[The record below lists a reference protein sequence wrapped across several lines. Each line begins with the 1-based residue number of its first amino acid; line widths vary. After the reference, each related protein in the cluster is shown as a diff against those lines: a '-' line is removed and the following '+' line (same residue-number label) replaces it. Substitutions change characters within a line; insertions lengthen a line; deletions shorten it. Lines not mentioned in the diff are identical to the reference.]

1 MERGDS
7 GVDSISEIQGLKKG
21 RAEVRYNQLR
31 TYRDTWLER
40 ARRAARLTI
49 PSLIPDSDEILTE
62 AAQEQQLP
70 YNGIGALGVNNLCS
84 RLLLALLPLSG
95 LIRLT
100 KDEVAQARED
110 AMAVAEGATEEDLA
124 AQKIEIEKTLALL
137 DRAIER
143 TLSTGSDRVSLF
155 EGLMHLIVGGNAML
169 YRSATAMKCFHL
181 NKYVLL
187 RDPMGQPVEAVAC
200 ETYLYASLNPR
211 LKAVLDEADKLRG
224 AWQDDADTTRRDNR
238 RIKVFT
244 HIKWQ
249 PGPEGSPGRVTWHQE
264 VGGYIVPETDGS
276 EPADASPWMPL
287 RLYKIDGD
295 SYGPGYV
302 EWCALADLS
311 NLDGISQAVLEGSA
325 AAARQIVGRKPSA
338 ITSKE
343 AYSKAPNLSVIDA
356 QPQDFF
362 PIETSNIRDL
372 SVAGQKE
379 KQLEERLSR
388 IFLLFN
394 ARDSERTTREEIKE
408 DINQIE
414 QMLGSIYSILT
425 VEFQYPHARRIV
437 SVMRKTNEL
446 PDLPGV
452 EPLINVG
459 LAALGRQSDVERLNQ
474 FAMLGLQAMPQE
486 FSALVDGA
494 SYLRELATG
503 VGVNPLLVKSDKRI
517 KEEQA
522 AAMEAQQQQQLIQA
536 GMGDPQKLANAGMAV
551 QQMAEGPPPDGQPV
565 QPTSPEMQP

>member
-7 GVDSISEIQGLKKG
+7 GSDSMPEIKGLKAGK
-21 RAEVRYNQLR
+21 AEKRYDQLK
-31 TYRDTWLER
+31 TYRDVWLER
-40 ARRAARLTI
+40 ARRASRLTI
-49 PSLIPDSDEILTE
+49 PWLIPESDELLTE
-62 AAQEQQLP
+62 SAQEQALP

-100 KDEVAQARED
+100 KDELAQAQED
-110 AMAVAEGATEEDLA
+110 TVAAMEGETEEQIA
-124 AQKIEIEKTLALL
+124 AQKIEIEKGLALL
-137 DRAIER
+137 DRTIER
-143 TLSTGSDRVSLF
+143 TLATGSDRVSLF
-155 EGLMHLIVGGNAML
+155 EALMHLVVGGNAML
-169 YRSATAMKCFHL
+169 YRSTTAMKCFHL
-181 NKYVLL
+181 SRYVAL
-187 RDPMGQPVEAVAC
+187 RDPMGSPVEAIAC

-211 LKAVLDEADKLRG
+211 LKAVVDEADRLRG
-224 AWQDDADTTRRDNR
+224 AWQEDSARRDNR

-244 HIKWQ
+244 HIKWEA
-249 PGPEGSPGRVTWHQE
+249 GADDSPGRVKWHQE
-264 VGGYIVPETDGS
+264 VGGYIVPNTEGN

-302 EWCALADLS
+302 EYTALADLS
-311 NLDGISQAVLEGSA
+311 NLDGLSQAVLEGSA

-338 ITSKE
+338 ITSKD
-343 AYSKAPNLSVIDA
+343 AFAKAPNLSVIDA

-437 SVMRKTNEL
+437 AVMRKTNKL

-474 FAMLGLQAMPQE
+474 FAALGLQAMPQQ

-494 SYLRELATG
+494 SYLRELATS

-517 KEEQA
+517 QEEQA
-522 AAMEAQQQQQLIQA
+522 AAIEQAQRQQLITA

-551 QQMAEGPPPDGQPV
+551 QQMAGGPPPDGQPE
-565 QPTSPEMQP
+565 QSTPPEMQP